1 MANIEP
7 WLKALNFK
15 EIQKDNLFELEIN
28 SHKIEINIGEGKIS
42 YPNLKEI
49 GRETTT
55 NFSVEENFVVLDII
69 VGLLKQGYLPNQ
81 ISIEKGYKLGHH
93 TKSGNADVTIDDYE
107 GNPFLIIEA
116 KTFGPEFDKEWKK
129 TLLDGGQ
136 LFSYEKQENKAQALV
151 LYALT

>member
-28 SHKIEINIGEGKIS
+28 SHKIEINIGEEKIS

-49 GRETTT
+49 GRETTI
-55 NFSVEENFVVLDII
+55 NFSAEENFVVLDII

-81 ISIEKGYKLGHH
+81 ISIEKPYQLGHN
-93 TKSGNADVTIDDYE
+93 TKSGNADVTIEDNE

-116 KTFGPEFDKEWKK
+116 KTYGTEFTKEKNGK
-129 TLLDGGQ
+129 I
-136 LFSYEKQENKAQALV
+136 
-151 LYALT
+151 LY